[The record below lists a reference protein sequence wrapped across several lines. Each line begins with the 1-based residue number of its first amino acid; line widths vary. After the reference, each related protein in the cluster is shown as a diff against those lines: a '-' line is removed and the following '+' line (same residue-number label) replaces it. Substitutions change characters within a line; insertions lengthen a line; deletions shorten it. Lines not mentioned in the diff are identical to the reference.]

1 MIDRIRLRFL
11 WLFLSLG
18 LAFQAFSTPSETP
31 TSDKTNVVA
40 HKVAPVSPGKYDGSI
55 AWVTATMLEKYHYS
69 HQALDRSM
77 SSKFLDRYIEALDP
91 QHLHFLQSDLDDFE
105 EYRREL
111 GDLTVNNRH
120 SADLTPAFQIFNR
133 FMQRLEQHVNYVD
146 DLLKTEKFTF
156 DTDER
161 IAISRKEMP
170 YPKNLAE
177 AQKLWRDRLR
187 SEFLQEKLNKM
198 TAKKKLQARK
208 LESSKTVKDS
218 KSKSQEEEI
227 ADTLSHSYRRSLKNY
242 TDWGNDDVL
251 QIYLETL
258 AHLYDP
264 HSDYMGPQPLEQFAI
279 GMNLRLSGIGAQLA
293 SKDGYCTIDKLLDG
307 YPAAKSKKI
316 KEKDRIIAVAQ
327 ADKAPVDVV
336 DMPLNKVVHLIRG
349 PKGTEVRL
357 TIVPDGAPLSET
369 VVVSLTRED
378 IKLEDQAAK
387 AKLIDMPGA
396 DGKSTRVG
404 VIDLKSF
411 YAPFD
416 FSGPKP
422 PELAHER
429 GEGAPVGG
437 KSTSE
442 DVLRLINKLKQE
454 KVQGIVL
461 DLRYNGGGS
470 LEEAVKLTGL
480 FIKDGPVVQVKD
492 YKGDIQK
499 ETDDDSSV
507 AYDGP
512 LIVLTSRFSASA
524 SEIVAGALQDYG
536 RALVVG
542 DSSTHGKGSVQ
553 SVNFLQQIMNLPTPN
568 DPGALKLTIKKFYR
582 ASGASTQLRGV
593 TPDIVLP
600 SIFNESKEIGEASL
614 DNPLAW
620 DTVPPAKYEPYNM
633 VTNYLSELRGASQK
647 RLNNDKDYAYIRED
661 IEIYNKRQ
669 ADKTLSLNEKQ
680 RIKENEEDDARQKA
694 RKKERHSRPEPVEK
708 VYELSLRQAAQPGLP
723 APVQRT
729 NIVASTTTNLNG
741 TGSVQ
746 ISNSASTVT
755 ANSLPPIN
763 SEDDEDES
771 PTAVDPALNEAEHI
785 LMDYVRLLKDHTLA
799 TTATAIH

>member
-1 MIDRIRLRFL
+1 
-11 WLFLSLG
+11 
-18 LAFQAFSTPSETP
+18 
-31 TSDKTNVVA
+31 
-40 HKVAPVSPGKYDGSI
+40 
-55 AWVTATMLEKYHYS
+55 
-69 HQALDRSM
+69 
-77 SSKFLDRYIEALDP
+77 
-91 QHLHFLQSDLDDFE
+91 
-105 EYRREL
+105 
-111 GDLTVNNRH
+111 
-120 SADLTPAFQIFNR
+120 
-133 FMQRLEQHVNYVD
+133 
-146 DLLKTEKFTF
+146 
-156 DTDER
+156 
-161 IAISRKEMP
+161 
-170 YPKNLAE
+170 
-177 AQKLWRDRLR
+177 
-187 SEFLQEKLNKM
+187 
-198 TAKKKLQARK
+198 
-208 LESSKTVKDS
+208 
-218 KSKSQEEEI
+218 
-227 ADTLSHSYRRSLKNY
+227 
-242 TDWGNDDVL
+242 
-251 QIYLETL
+251 
-258 AHLYDP
+258 
-264 HSDYMGPQPLEQFAI
+264 
-279 GMNLRLSGIGAQLA
+279 
-293 SKDGYCTIDKLLDG
+293 
-307 YPAAKSKKI
+307 
-316 KEKDRIIAVAQ
+316 
-327 ADKAPVDVV
+327 
-336 DMPLNKVVHLIRG
+336 
-349 PKGTEVRL
+349 
-357 TIVPDGAPLSET
+357 
-369 VVVSLTRED
+369 
-378 IKLEDQAAK
+378 
-387 AKLIDMPGA
+387 
-396 DGKSTRVG
+396 

-416 FSGPKP
+416 FSGPKS

-647 RLNNDKDYAYIRED
+647 RLSNDKDYGYIRED
-661 IEIYNKRQ
+661 IQIYNKRQ

-694 RKKERHSRPEPVEK
+694 RKKERRSRPDPAEK

-755 ANSLPPIN
+755 ANSLPPVN